1 MAPGGRGGFT
11 RPSGTFQE
19 SENSDLPG
27 TQKLQFA
34 RFFKKIIIF
43 LSLLGPD
50 HFCFSLTVIGLARC
64 GSHVFCSRN
73 QNDT

>member
-1 MAPGGRGGFT
+1 MVVSLWRECMAPGGRGGFT

-34 RFFKKIIIF
+34 RFF
-43 LSLLGPD
+43 
-50 HFCFSLTVIGLARC
+50 
-64 GSHVFCSRN
+64 
-73 QNDT
+73 